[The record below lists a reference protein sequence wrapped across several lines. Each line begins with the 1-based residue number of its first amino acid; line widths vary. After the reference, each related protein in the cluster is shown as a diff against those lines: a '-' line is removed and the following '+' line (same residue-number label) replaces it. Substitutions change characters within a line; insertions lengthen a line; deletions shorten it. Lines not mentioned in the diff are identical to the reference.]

1 MDLPLAADPTDGFRA
16 KGVRPG
22 QANAARARSRADDLG
37 PDNQGSPGKPV
48 GAVVA
53 AAKVLRT
60 LHASERPLNASEVAR
75 AAGLHRGT
83 AYNILR
89 TLQAEGFV
97 GYDDATRSYSVSLH
111 ILEIAYGVLRR
122 SGLMDLARPLMH
134 AVSDAHGVSVYL
146 SKVLGPSSLLLLD
159 WVGAALRT
167 DLYATVGRQYPG
179 PAGASGVV
187 MAAFGNGSPAEL
199 EALFAPVA
207 WYQKPSFADF
217 LARAE
222 EARQSGFAVDRGTM
236 FQGITQLSV
245 PSFPKTATL
254 SHANKRIAGA
264 PLLHRREHIGH
275 SGIVAD
281 AGAQRIGLLSTRFG
295 QSVNRFN
302 GAQDVDMGDPA
313 GFGKV
318 RLHMRTGEDGC
329 DPILQVMAGLIL
341 IGVDRRIRQPA
352 ISGFVVIF
360 VKGQDQQAVMGF
372 RPLVI
377 AVEILAKPGISRWD
391 AVCWR
396 AVVHIVL
403 HIGNDKGDGRQL
415 GVIGREV
422 GETQV

>member
-159 WVGAALRT
+159 WVGAAFRT
-167 DLYATVGRQYPG
+167 DLYVTVGRQYAG
-179 PAGASGVV
+179 PAGASGVI
-187 MAAFGNGSPAEL
+187 MAAFGNISEPEL
-199 EALFAPVA
+199 EALLSQVE
-207 WYQKPSFADF
+207 WYEKPSFPDF
-217 LARAE
+217 LARVKK
-222 EARQSGFAVDRGTM
+222 ARKAGFAVDRGLM
-236 FQGITQLSV
+236 FPGITVVSV
-245 PSFPKTATL
+245 PVL
-254 SHANKRIAGA
+254 SPSREL
-264 PLLHRREHIGH
+264 PLILSASAYSHDPE
-275 SGIVAD
+275 AD
-281 AGAQRIGLLSTRFG
+281 AVVPLSRALQSAAARLSDSLRLL
-295 QSVNRFN
+295 
-302 GAQDVDMGDPA
+302 
-313 GFGKV
+313 
-318 RLHMRTGEDGC
+318 RLG
-329 DPILQVMAGLIL
+329 
-341 IGVDRRIRQPA
+341 
-352 ISGFVVIF
+352 
-360 VKGQDQQAVMGF
+360 
-372 RPLVI
+372 
-377 AVEILAKPGISRWD
+377 
-391 AVCWR
+391 
-396 AVVHIVL
+396 
-403 HIGNDKGDGRQL
+403 
-415 GVIGREV
+415 
-422 GETQV
+422 